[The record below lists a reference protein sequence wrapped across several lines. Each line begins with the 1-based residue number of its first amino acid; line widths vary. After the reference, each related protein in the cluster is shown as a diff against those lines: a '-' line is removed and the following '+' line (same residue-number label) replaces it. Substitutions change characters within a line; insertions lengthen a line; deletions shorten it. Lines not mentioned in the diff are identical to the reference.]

1 MFGKDQPVIL
11 QLHDITDAQP
21 LFDGIVME
29 LYDCA
34 FPLLTEI
41 ITTDHPEVA
50 FNNVDIALLV
60 GARPRGENMERK
72 DLLLKNAE
80 IFTVQGKALNAVASR
95 NVKVLVVGNPANTNS
110 LIAASN
116 APGIE
121 RRNFTAMM
129 RLDHNRSLGQLARRR
144 GWRSSRALA
153 KALVAPRARFVSRRK
168 LRTLR
173 RRTLTTLTQ
182 PHLARHVF
190 FHVFHTPAIPRAA
203 DSLLD
208 MTPGQFRELRDSGM
222 SPLRMAAISG
232 RSADELAGSLDALL
246 VTRARRAMAT
256 RSSTPEQAGRL
267 LQLQRDAMQ
276 TFLAHTY
283 RTPEEQFQFACSVHV
298 F

>member
-1 MFGKDQPVIL
+1 MSRPQALSSLRVLALGVAAIVAVALTLAPAARA
-11 QLHDITDAQP
+11 TDSHAP
-21 LFDGIVME
+21 K
-29 LYDCA
+29 
-34 FPLLTEI
+34 
-41 ITTDHPEVA
+41 
-50 FNNVDIALLV
+50 
-60 GARPRGENMERK
+60 GARPDWLPGSEWVMSSWLPFDESRLER
-72 DLLLKNAE
+72 
-80 IFTVQGKALNAVASR
+80 
-95 NVKVLVVGNPANTNS
+95 LVHTNRTE
-110 LIAASN
+110 LYHW
-116 APGIE
+116 
-121 RRNFTAMM
+121 
-129 RLDHNRSLGQLARRR
+129 LDDRRSLGQLARRR

-153 KALVAPRARFVSRRK
+153 NALVAPRARFVSRRK

-208 MTPGQFRELRDSGM
+208 MTPGQFRDLRDSGM
-222 SPLRMAAISG
+222 SPLRMAAIAG

-246 VTRARRAMAT
+246 VKRARRAMAT